1 VCRRLDQDKNQILLS
16 ITTKDFSFIGE
27 HNLSHIYQL
36 FAKHRIKANLSQNAA
51 ISFSA
56 CIDNVPYK
64 VEPLIADL
72 NVTYKV
78 LSNKDLELIT
88 IRNYQ
93 YEVIEKYTKNRD
105 IILQQKSRH
114 TVQMLV
120 R

>member
-1 VCRRLDQDKNQILLS
+1 MS
-16 ITTKDFSFIGE
+16 IITKDFSFIAE
-27 HNLSHIYQL
+27 NNLSQIYQL

-72 NVTYKV
+72 NITYKV

-88 IRNYQ
+88 IRNYRDD
-93 YEVIEKYTKNRD
+93 VIKKYTKNRD
-105 IILQQKSRH
+105 IILQQKSRQ
-114 TVQMLV
+114 TIQMLV
-120 R
+120 K